1 MKVDN
6 CPCSCR
12 RAQKYVA
19 TIELQVTYD
28 TSVITAVRKANARLV
43 HDNRKTEARFLRI
56 LHVASGNPFFKEICT
71 WLLRL
76 ACQNVRL
83 SCVAL
88 TVFSIQFLTL
98 RLATVATIGKTC
110 NTRTITKHIRQVVT
124 GFNKRTVKFTDEK
137 EMAYCPGNVCLM

>member
-12 RAQKYVA
+12 RAHKDVA

-88 TVFSIQFLTL
+88 TIFSIQFLTL